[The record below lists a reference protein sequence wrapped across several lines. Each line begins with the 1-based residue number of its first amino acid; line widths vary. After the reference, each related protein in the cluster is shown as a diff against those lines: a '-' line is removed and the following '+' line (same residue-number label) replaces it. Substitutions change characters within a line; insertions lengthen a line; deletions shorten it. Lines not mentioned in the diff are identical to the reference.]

1 MFAAAVPWQRAASRC
16 LTPIAH
22 DKGGGGFLAAPR
34 CQGLR
39 ALLLRQHPAAFL
51 PCCSFFF
58 FSLFSPSSPARP
70 SGRAP
75 SRASLTA
82 ARQPPSSLLQQL
94 SKQLRG
100 GSPFP
105 GGRSPSHTCFL
116 APLTSQDAHRSP
128 ARTVRTAAHTEE
140 GFPNHSTSACG
151 AKIRGQLPADGC
163 FRCLTWAL
171 ASQALWCGVCTSST
185 INESGRIMRRSNE
198 NICRLAALCSLPF

>member
-1 MFAAAVPWQRAASRC
+1 MLLLCHGNAPRPVASRRLRTIKAVAASWRH
-16 LTPIAH
+16 LGA
-22 DKGGGGFLAAPR
+22 KGCEPCSSDNTQLLFFLVV
-34 CQGLR
+34 L
-39 ALLLRQHPAAFL
+39 
-51 PCCSFFF
+51 FF